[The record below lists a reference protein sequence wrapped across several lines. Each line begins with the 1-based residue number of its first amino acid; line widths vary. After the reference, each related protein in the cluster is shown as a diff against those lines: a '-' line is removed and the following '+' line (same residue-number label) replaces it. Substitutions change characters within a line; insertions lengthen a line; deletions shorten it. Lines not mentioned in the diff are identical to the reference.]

1 MKARKQSKKNKEGQ
15 EQKSG
20 TAVKPLEDLN
30 DLQHEELSGVQ
41 DERSSLAVSST
52 DEDEDEGLGDGNIGR
67 SKNNILG
74 K

>member
-1 MKARKQSKKNKEGQ
+1 MKVRKRSKKSKEGQ
-15 EQKSG
+15 KQKSG
-20 TAVKPLEDLN
+20 SSIKPMEGLN

-41 DERSSLAVSST
+41 DESSSLATSST